1 MSQAQYGSVKFQL
14 AIDFFRGKLNLS
26 TKEWDDIW
34 GGMHTR
40 AFVVA
45 GAQQSD
51 LLTDLRKSVDAA
63 IADGTSL
70 GEFKKQFAAIVA
82 KHGWDHK
89 GNADWRAQIIYD
101 TNMRQSYNTGRWQ
114 QLQQFP
120 YWQYKHGHPSV
131 PRQDHL
137 QWNDLI
143 LPATSPWWKTHF
155 PQNGWGCTCSVR
167 GLSAEQIKRR
177 GLVVSQEP
185 GTETYE
191 WTNPKTGEVLDV
203 PKGID
208 PGFDYSPGEAA
219 FGKQLSDNA
228 MAQWQHLKADAW
240 EQLTPGTWQT
250 AGRPAQ
256 LAINAAPAALGKRV
270 TSVAQLTENLS
281 TVLGAPEVVWQQ
293 GPMPVYLNA
302 ASLAQHL
309 KDDLGRAPYIAWLP
323 DLLSKPDEVWASFE
337 RHKGTQKIELRV
349 RMMKVYKDKKGKALL
364 LVTQVN
370 KGLLEAWTMMPSD
383 VNYINK
389 QRRGILIGASTP

>member
-1 MSQAQYGSVKFQL
+1 MPETQYGSVQFQL
-14 AIDFFRGKLNLS
+14 AIDFFRGKLNLP
-26 TKEWDDIW
+26 TAAWDDIW
-34 GGMHTR
+34 GGMHSR

-45 GAQQSD
+45 GAQKAD
-51 LLTDLRKSVDAA
+51 LLTDLRQSVDAA
-63 IADGTSL
+63 IADGMSL
-70 GEFKKQFAAIVA
+70 GEFKKQFKDIVA

-89 GNADWRAQIIYD
+89 GNADWRSQIIYD

-114 QLQQFP
+114 QLQQFE

-137 QWNDLI
+137 SWNDLI

-167 GLSAEQIKRR
+167 GLTAEQIKRR

-191 WTNPKTGEVLDV
+191 WSNQKTGEVLDI

-208 PGFDYSPGEAA
+208 PGFDYSPGEVA
-219 FGKQLSDNA
+219 FGKQLNDQA

-240 EQLTPGTWQT
+240 EQLTPGNWKT
-250 AGRPAQ
+250 AG
-256 LAINAAPAALGKRV
+256 LAAALPVNAIPTALGSHV
-270 TSVAQLTENLS
+270 TSVQQLTNNITHLF
-281 TVLGAPEVVWQQ
+281 GAAEVVLED
-293 GPMPVYLNA
+293 GPLPVYINA
-302 ASLAQHL
+302 ASLAAHM
-309 KDDLGRAPYIAWLP
+309 KDDLGRAPYITWLI
-323 DLLSKPDEVWASFE
+323 DLLKNPDETWATFE
-337 RHKGTQKIELRV
+337 RHKGTGKIELRV